1 MATET
6 TSMDSALKLIQLLTG
21 GGGTTTKTSGGTTTQ
36 QTQISQ
42 DTLNAT
48 LKSALEGNQGLAALA
63 AGQNNSGMY
72 NSTVNQQL
80 SDDLLA
86 RLTTD
91 VAKESAPTVK
101 TTSGTTQTTKA
112 NGQASSILPLMLMSG
127 GKKAIDKAFG
137 YIGGDTAASDVAGGA
152 ITAATSG
159 VDTTSLG
166 GILSA
171 SGDAFTSGA
180 GFDSALWGTA
190 GDAISSA
197 VDYSAISDAAGEA
210 VSGATDSLGTEL
222 LDKGTVICTE
232 AARQRLLS
240 QNLYKCELAHLAH
253 NPLPDQTRAG
263 YHYIAAPVVRW
274 MKRDKRVAEFFAAW
288 ATDYIKG
295 DAFSIPSWR
304 HSFVKRV
311 LLPLCHAVGYFVAG
325 RTPELKGV

>member
-72 NSTVNQQL
+72 NSTVNEQL
-80 SDDLLA
+80 SNDLLA

-112 NGQASSILPLMLMSG
+112 NGQAASILPLMLLSG

-137 YIGGDTAASDVAGGA
+137 YIGTGTSNASDFAIADSSVGEILTGHGGMD
-152 ITAATSG
+152 AAF
-159 VDTTSLG
+159 
-166 GILSA
+166 SA
-171 SGDAFTSGA
+171 SGDAAS
-180 GFDSALWGTA
+180 SALDASSLLGTA

-197 VDYSAISDAAGEA
+197 VDYSAISDAASEA

-222 LDKGTVICTE
+222 LDNGTVICTE
-232 AARQRLLS
+232 AARQGLLS

-253 NPLPDQTRAG
+253 SPLPDQTRAG

-274 MKRDKRVAEFFAAW
+274 MKRDPKVAEFFAAW

-311 LLPLCHAVGYFVAG
+311 LLPLCHAVGYFVAS
-325 RTPELKGV
+325 RTPELKGG